1 MLDKTIYKQI
11 LNASF
16 NAPIDVEFW
25 DGEKVS
31 YGDGEPIAKIIM
43 HEVIPVKDIM
53 SHASLTFGEAYMDGK
68 IEIQGDLQ
76 KLVTTVYNSKD
87 SFLNSS
93 KFAKLVPKHSHTEK
107 KSKADVQSHY
117 DIGNDFYRLWL
128 DETMSY
134 SCGYFLHEDD
144 TLYQAQV
151 NKVDYILKK
160 LYLKEGMSLLDV
172 GCGWGFLLIE
182 AAKKYGIHGMGIT
195 LSQEQYREFQSRI
208 AREHLEELL
217 TVELMDYRDLPRCGR
232 RFDRIVSVGMVEHVG
247 RDNYQLFM
255 DCAKEVLNPGGLFLL
270 HFISALK
277 EHPDDPWIKKYIF
290 PGGVVP
296 SLREMLSCAAEDGF
310 HTMDVE
316 NLRLHYN
323 RTLLC
328 WEKNFKEHISE
339 VREMFDERFIRMWD
353 LYLSACAA
361 TFHNGL
367 IDLHQVLFTKG
378 IANGLP
384 TVRWY

>member
-1 MLDKTIYKQI
+1 MLEESFLIPFLKKFDQYPFRVKINRKEYKI
-11 LNASF
+11 GN
-16 NAPIDVEFW
+16 
-25 DGEKVS
+25 
-31 YGDGEPIAKIIM
+31 GEPEFTVDFKK
-43 HEVIPVKDIM
+43 PV
-53 SHASLTFGEAYMDGK
+53 SLPSLMTSTSLALGEAYMDGDLE
-68 IEIQGDLQ
+68 IEGDLYYALDHFLGQMGQFSTDESALKKIMFPSSAKKNQQ
-76 KLVTTVYNSKD
+76 K
-87 SFLNSS
+87 
-93 KFAKLVPKHSHTEK
+93 E
-107 KSKADVQSHY
+107 VQSHY

-217 TVELMDYRDLPRCGR
+217 TVELMDYRDLSRCGR

-277 EHPDDPWIKKYIF
+277 EHPGDPWIKKYIF

-296 SLREMLSCAAEDGF
+296 SLREMLSCAAEEGF

-361 TFHNGL
+361 TFHNGI